1 MREDKNDYSINLNS
15 DSNNPNFK
23 IKETAEE
30 NNKIY
35 NPLDANIIELKEIK
49 DKINEKIY
57 NPPDINKINAEENKN
72 KKDAP
77 PAINKIKVEEKLN
90 KKDEKEKRYLPPN
103 VIEVQEKILGIK
115 NEKNN
120 EKNDEDKGDL
130 EYTFYQF
137 FNDTGAIEYFVNLV
151 LVLRKGK
158 KIVMNLFAE
167 LRKYRIFEPYVTK
180 HEKILFEKV
189 LILYKEQILRDRE
202 KILQNLKEGKD
213 INYLYLNDNE
223 NSDDNN
229 NDEVP
234 DEDTYNEII
243 EILANVKIE
252 TVYDDNNEFDLIQD
266 VRIDDKFRKILNI
279 EITQEKL
286 DKVINIL
293 DKYDKNKKNSTD
305 NNNKNINSSET
316 LCGTLYN
323 VCFKKAERSYYE
335 GLNLHAGFIYY
346 IIQNFIFLS
355 SFIGITKSNGMGDSI
370 GWIYAM
376 IILLLC
382 AVYIFRKLFF
392 KKYDENFTKK
402 ECWIVFHLFNLFMLK
417 SLMYIILYLIL
428 QDTILDPKPG
438 NVFIGFF
445 AVKNVFLIYCTVYF
459 FVRDG
464 LISYVTLTLFGI
476 AILII
481 SAFISMIYL
490 FLKDVLIQF
499 IMSVVGMIFFHIG
512 INVARCKN
520 ALFVNKKLW
529 NTLSIEVFQLTI
541 ILFPAMITTI
551 FVLICLTFGYCISSL
566 IR

>member
-35 NPLDANIIELKEIK
+35 NPLDANIIKIKEIK

-57 NPPDINKINAEENKN
+57 NPPDINKINVEENKN

-77 PAINKIKVEEKLN
+77 PDINKIKVEENLN
-90 KKDEKEKRYLPPN
+90 KKDEKEKTLLPPN
-103 VIEVQEKILGIK
+103 VIEIQEKILGK
-115 NEKNN
+115 NNEKNN
-120 EKNDEDKGDL
+120 EKNDEDKGVL
-130 EYTFYQF
+130 ENSFYQF
-137 FNDTGAIEYFVNLV
+137 FNCTAEIEYFVNLV

-167 LRKYRIFEPYVTK
+167 LRKYRILEFYVSK
-180 HEKILFEKV
+180 PERILFEKV
-189 LILYKEQILRDRE
+189 LILYKEQLQRDRE

-213 INYLYLNDNE
+213 INYLYE

-392 KKYDENFTKK
+392 KKYDENFTKNDF
-402 ECWIVFHLFNLFMLK
+402 WIFFHLFNLLSLK
-417 SLMYIILYLIL
+417 FFMYIILYLIL

-459 FVRDG
+459 FARDG
-464 LISYVTLTLFGI
+464 LISYVTLTFFGI
-476 AILII
+476 VILII
-481 SAFISMIYL
+481 SALISMIYL

-512 INVARCKN
+512 MNVARCKE

-529 NTLSIEVFQLTI
+529 NTLSIEVFQLTV
-541 ILFPAMITTI
+541 ILFPAMIITI
-551 FVLICLTFGYCISSL
+551 IVLICLTFGYCISSL